1 MKRISLA
8 ISVLILVAGCAVLFK
23 PAVEKAAD
31 AIVKYCDQEPAVNR
45 EAYRA
50 AINNEL
56 PEGYAVLVSC
66 PGDLP
71 E

>member
-1 MKRISLA
+1 MKRISLV
-8 ISVLILVAGCAVLFK
+8 ISALIILPGCAALFD
-23 PAVEKAAD
+23 PAVEKAAE
-31 AIVKYCDQEPAVNR
+31 AIVKYCDAEPAVNR

-56 PEGYAVLVSC
+56 PDGYSVSITC
-66 PGDLP
+66 PSDLP